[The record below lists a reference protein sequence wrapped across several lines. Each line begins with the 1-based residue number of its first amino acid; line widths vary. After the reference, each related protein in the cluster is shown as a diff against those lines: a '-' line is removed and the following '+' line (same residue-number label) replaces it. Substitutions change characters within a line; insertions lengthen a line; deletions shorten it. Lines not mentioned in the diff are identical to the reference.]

1 MQTAKRVCSLL
12 LVLCMMLTFLPVLTF
27 GEEGG
32 RAAVPVNAPNAAGS
46 VYTITFDAN
55 DPEGKYLAENHGNFT
70 ATYDDALGGEYTNW
84 PYTSDGAVVNKA
96 NFDPAFVEKE
106 GCMFKWWNTKPD
118 GSGTSYMEDDLEEAT
133 FTGDTTL
140 YAIWADCTKL
150 TINVSARFED
160 GVEPET
166 WALEGIKFDF
176 SGNTKRVDCNGNSQE
191 MYIYTYPSW
200 DKESRKWTGTIS
212 RKLLPGEGLTLRE
225 SPYHSLCDNGYEL
238 TKVEY
243 YVNGNK
249 TPIVWSPA
257 VGMPDV
263 SFVLKEKENTVE
275 VVNTYKLAVD
285 ATADGL
291 TIRHQID
298 KTGWDSNDTA
308 GHKADDKQPSI
319 DYQLSLDLNS
329 LTLQDSGKSKLM
341 AKGGLKDNDSL
352 WSYLKRNIQDI
363 KDNGDLALWLCV
375 SFDEEQVSALKEE
388 DLDGIVFEHEW
399 FECAA
404 EFVDEDATESHDVA
418 IVCYLDRSVDFEKV
432 TPSDTLTFSGITLRL
447 KAPLTEK
454 DTDKSPRA
462 IKTTAHAEGWIEL
475 PGGGSSVHSLLL
487 STQSVPAWEGGQ
499 NPDELYIT
507 GVEVTDTA
515 KVYLVHEHQYDMKH
529 DTTQHWKECAC
540 GDITGREAHAFGQWV
555 VTKKATATKAGAR
568 ERVCSVCGYKE
579 TGVIDA
585 TGNNT
590 GGGTGGGSSTSSGSK
605 TTKSPTTGD
614 SSHMALWIT
623 LLSASALGAAGT
635 VVYAR
640 KRKGSL

>member
-55 DPEGKYLAENHGNFT
+55 DPEGKYLDKSIGSFSVEYKGQGT
-70 ATYDDALGGEYTNW
+70 AW
-84 PYTSDGAVVNKA
+84 PYKYSYGDTVYKGD
-96 NFDPAFVEKE
+96 DREEAFVEKE
-106 GCMFKWWNTKPD
+106 GYMFKWWNTMAD
-118 GSGTSYMEDDLEEAT
+118 DSGTRYMEAEDAT
-133 FTGDTTL
+133 GNITGDTTL
-140 YAIWADCTKL
+140 YAIWADCAKL
-150 TINVSARFED
+150 KINVSVRFED
-160 GVEPET
+160 GVEPE
-166 WALEGIKFDF
+166 ARMLEGFEFAFRWD
-176 SGNTKRVDCNGNSQE
+176 NSYE
-191 MYIYTYPSW
+191 IW
-200 DKESRKWTGTIS
+200 ASRKQGEQKWSGTAD
-212 RKLLPGEGLTLRE
+212 RKFVPGDTFTMRE
-225 SPYHSLCDNGYEL
+225 SYYHDLCDNGYEL

-243 YVNGNK
+243 YVNGSK
-249 TPIVWSPA
+249 TPVVVWSPA
-257 VGMPDV
+257 NGMPDV
-263 SFVLKEKENTVE
+263 SFALEKGMNTVE

-298 KTGWDSNDTA
+298 KTDWDSNDTA
-308 GHKADDKQPSI
+308 GHKAADKQPTI
-319 DYQLSLDLNS
+319 NYQLSLDLNS
-329 LTLQDSGKSKLM
+329 LTLQDSGKSKLK
-341 AKGGLKDNDSL
+341 ANGGLKDNDSL

-363 KDNGDLALWLCV
+363 KDQGGDLALWLCV
-375 SFDEEQVSALKEE
+375 NFDEEQVSALKEE

-404 EFVDEDATESHDVA
+404 EFVDVDATESHEVA
-418 IVCYLDRSVDFEKV
+418 IICWLKNGVDFEEV

-475 PGGGSSVHSLLL
+475 PDGGSSVHSLLR

-499 NPDELYIT
+499 NPDMLYIT
-507 GVEVTDTA
+507 GAEVTDTA

-585 TGNNT
+585 TGYNT
-590 GGGTGGGSSTSSGSK
+590 GGSTGGGSSTSSGSK

>member
-55 DPEGKYLAENHGNFT
+55 DPEGKYLDKSIGSFSVEYKGQGT
-70 ATYDDALGGEYTNW
+70 AW
-84 PYTSDGAVVNKA
+84 PYKYSYGDTVYKGD
-96 NFDPAFVEKE
+96 DREEAFVEKE
-106 GCMFKWWNTKPD
+106 GYMFKWWNTMAD
-118 GSGTSYMEDDLEEAT
+118 DSGTRYMEAEDAT
-133 FTGDTTL
+133 GKITGDTTL
-140 YAIWADCTKL
+140 YAIWADCAKL
-150 TINVSARFED
+150 TINVSVRFED
-160 GVEPET
+160 GVEPE
-166 WALEGIKFDF
+166 ARMVEGFEDDVSFTFRWGTQRYGDGADREIWVSSWKSEEQKWSRTADQKF
-176 SGNTKRVDCNGNSQE
+176 V
-191 MYIYTYPSW
+191 
-200 DKESRKWTGTIS
+200 
-212 RKLLPGEGLTLRE
+212 PGHTFTLRE
-225 SPYHSLCDNGYEL
+225 SDYHDLCDNGYEL

-243 YVNGNK
+243 YVNGSK
-249 TPIVWSPA
+249 TPVVVWNPA

-263 SFVLKEKENTVE
+263 SFALEKGMNTVE
-275 VVNTYKLAVD
+275 VVNTYKQVVD

-319 DYQLSLDLNS
+319 NYQLSLDLNS
-329 LTLQDSGKSKLM
+329 LTLQDSGKSKLK

-363 KDNGDLALWLCV
+363 KDQRGGLALWLCV
-375 SFDEEQVSALKEE
+375 SFDREQLSELEME
-388 DLDGIVFEHEW
+388 DFSNLSIDHEW
-399 FECAA
+399 FEYTGIAPLSTQ
-404 EFVDEDATESHDVA
+404 EVYDVA
-418 IVCYLDRSVDFEKV
+418 IGFGLKNGVDFEEV
-432 TPSDTLTFSGITLRL
+432 TPSDTLTISGITPRL

-462 IKTTAHAEGWIEL
+462 IKTTAYVEGRMFL
-475 PGGGSSVHSLLL
+475 PGGGSSLHSLLG

-499 NPDELYIT
+499 NPDMLYIT
-507 GVEVTDTA
+507 GAEVTDTA

-585 TGNNT
+585 TGYNT
-590 GGGTGGGSSTSSGSK
+590 GGSTGGGSSTSSSGSK

-614 SSHMALWIT
+614 SSHMALWMT